1 MTPWKNVEIPTSQN
15 MTFLKRVKAW
25 HKFGGKCGQMGVK
38 QAKIHEKGV
47 YMRHLVGIA

>member
-1 MTPWKNVEIPTSQN
+1 MTPWKNVEISTFQN
-15 MTFLKRVKAW
+15 ITFLKRAKAC
-25 HKFGGKCGQMGVK
+25 HKSGGKRGQRGVK

>member
-1 MTPWKNVEIPTSQN
+1 MAPYENVEISIFQN
-15 MTFLKRVKAW
+15 MTFLKRVKACR
-25 HKFGGKCGQMGVK
+25 KSGGKRGQRGVK